1 VLVKRVNIAAVIGL
15 AMLSAT
21 GCGIVGNVGT
31 DVSGPELSTSSSA
44 NPQRGSACLTT
55 PMTGDSTVM
64 VDWVDLVQLHGIRYI
79 SGLDGNVPAVAS
91 DQLGAAVG
99 RVECQLSVL
108 KFQADPGPAVDGD
121 AAFMEI
127 GTEVHAIR
135 GYEPSCRVAARIG
148 GVNRVYLAHTDV
160 DGVSKAVPCAK
171 AP

>member
-1 VLVKRVNIAAVIGL
+1 MKRANIAAAIGL
-15 AMLSAT
+15 VMLSTT
-21 GCGIVGNVGT
+21 GCGTVRDDGT
-31 DVSGPELSTSSSA
+31 DVSGPQSSTRSSVD
-44 NPQRGSACLTT
+44 PQRGSACLST
-55 PMTGDSTVM
+55 PRTGDATVM
-64 VDWVDLVQLHGIRYI
+64 VDWVDFVQLHGIQYI
-79 SGLDGNVPAVAS
+79 AGLDGDVPAVAS

-108 KFQADPGPAVDGD
+108 KFQAAPGPTVDGD
-121 AAFMEI
+121 AAFIEI

-148 GVNRVYLAHTDV
+148 GVNRVYLAHADV